1 MMRMATRLYIA
12 ACILVS
18 GVLTLGLA
26 ACTGSSPSASY
37 FPLQAGH
44 QWAYDATTEREDNS
58 VEHEAMTLSTL
69 GEEALEG
76 GGRAYRRRSD
86 SGVDYW
92 LRADDTGIFRVATKT
107 DLEADP
113 TLDKVPRY
121 VLKMPLAVGTQWQAM
136 TTSYLLRRRNEF
148 PPEIRHTHQPV
159 LMHYRIEA
167 LGEKLKTRAGEF
179 SDCIRVQGTAA
190 MRLFADPV
198 NGFKDMP
205 LSTTEWYC
213 KGVGLARLVRSE
225 PAQSTFLSGGTLTLE
240 LIEWQ

>member
-1 MMRMATRLYIA
+1 MRTAVAL
-12 ACILVS
+12 ACI
-18 GVLTLGLA
+18 GLA
-26 ACTGSSPSASY
+26 ACSGKPPGDAL
-37 FPLQAGH
+37 FPLDAGRA
-44 QWAYDATTEREDNS
+44 WTYRVTSTFENETTERETLTLRALGN
-58 VEHEAMTLSTL
+58 EAVP
-69 GEEALEG
+69 ALDG
-76 GGRAYRRRSD
+76 KAFRRRSD

-92 LRADDTGIFRVATKT
+92 LRSDDKGVYRVASKN
-107 DLEADP
+107 DLEAEAKP
-113 TLDKVPRY
+113 DKPERF
-121 VLKMPLAVGTQWQAM
+121 VLKAPVVVGTQWQAP
-136 TTSYLLRRRNEF
+136 TTAYLLKRRAEF
-148 PPEIRHTHQPV
+148 PPEIRHSHPAIPMQ
-159 LMHYRIEA
+159 YRIEA

-179 SDCIRVQGTAA
+179 SDCIRVQGTAS